1 MSFLFIIIKK
11 LSMGMMIHERTNPST
26 QNEVEN
32 NDESGDIWDQL
43 GLCETIDPEK
53 KYSIDLA

>member
-1 MSFLFIIIKK
+1 
-11 LSMGMMIHERTNPST
+11 MGMMIHERTNPST